1 MRAINTL
8 FWVGLFI
15 VIDFVGAWHFLA
27 KPKLIFLTSAM
38 LAQHWKGKGQAQP
51 STSLSN
57 SKLGGKKMNR
67 SFSLKYFSN
76 GSMEKESGG
85 FPTAVSISPAPAP
98 APAPST
104 TRYEMKLLSSPRTGY
119 FASSSNEVAE
129 GEEKAKRRE
138 LKSKLFS
145 LSATCDRGFS
155 AKPVD
160 RQQIETLVD
169 QLKALSPEKNPTRNL
184 YPFTQSP
191 LEKAPL
197 EGAWRMIYTS
207 AADIVKL
214 AANPLAQVEAVHQLL
229 YRDGSSVNAIN
240 LTPRLERMLPDRL
253 VGQGTVF
260 RLKVFSKAIARN
272 ESRIG
277 LSFRKV
283 ELKPLS
289 LLSRNV
295 ADVLPPL
302 RASIPQTALFGADRE
317 ELGLLYEKNTPAYF
331 DVLYLD
337 DDCLIIQQNNPG
349 GLFIG
354 IRTSE
359 PLDSFL

>member
-1 MRAINTL
+1 MRAIKTL

-15 VIDFVGAWHFLA
+15 VIDCVGDWHLLA

-38 LAQHWKGKGQAQP
+38 LAQHWRGRGQAQP
-51 STSLSN
+51 STSMSH

-76 GSMEKESGG
+76 GSMEKESGA
-85 FPTAVSISPAPAP
+85 PPAASSVSL

-119 FASSSNEVAE
+119 FSSSSNEVAE

-169 QLKALSPEKNPTRNL
+169 QLKALNPEKNPTRNL

-214 AANPLAQVEAVHQLL
+214 AGNPLAQVEAVHQLL
-229 YRDGSSVNAIN
+229 YRDGSSVNVIN
-240 LTPRLERMLPDRL
+240 LTPRLERMLPDGL

-289 LLSRNV
+289 LLSRDV
-295 ADVLPPL
+295 ANVLPPL
-302 RASIPQTALFGADRE
+302 RASVPQTALFGADRE

-331 DVLYLD
+331 DILYLD
-337 DDCLIIQQNNPG
+337 EECLIIQQNNPG